1 MGSIAG
7 TQGDKAQGEGK
18 QSIRYPSPSYCSG
31 ETDSI
36 AEKKREAEAKHEV
49 SQAGASIGGVSVS
62 ASGVAQNDPNR
73 QTGSWNQ
80 TIGSGK
86 EFVGGALGLEG
97 MKQEGQKQ

>member
-1 MGSIAG
+1 MLEHQETRLRESVSNQLDAH
-7 TQGDKAQGEGK
+7 TL
-18 QSIRYPSPSYCSG
+18 STVW
-31 ETDSI
+31 ETDNI
-36 AEKKREAEAKHEV
+36 AEKQREAEAKHDV
-49 SQAGASIGGVSVS
+49 SKAGATVGGVSVS